1 MAENHTKHFT
11 LDEANRALPLLASR
25 LERLRRMM
33 AELELHSPSPPAD
46 LRTFGLE
53 GGQVVPLTYL
63 RGVEAVV
70 EESGRL
76 AASGLVVRDLRKG
89 LIDFPARLGGRE
101 IFLCWQRGEEEIT
114 FYHEQNAGFSGRQP
128 LPADLT

>member
-1 MAENHTKHFT
+1 MAESQTKHFT
-11 LDEANRALPLLASR
+11 LEEANRALPLLASR

-33 AELELHSPSPPAD
+33 AELEAHAPPTPAD
-46 LRTFGLE
+46 LRSFGLE

-76 AASGLVVRDLRKG
+76 AASGLVIRDLRKG
-89 LIDFPARLGGRE
+89 LIDFPALLDGRE
-101 IFLCWQRGEEEIT
+101 IFLCWQRGEEAIA
-114 FYHEQNAGFSGRQP
+114 FYHEQDAGFSGRQP

>member
-1 MAENHTKHFT
+1 MTDHHAKHFT
-11 LDEANRALPLLASR
+11 LDEANRTLTVIAPR
-25 LERLRRMM
+25 LERLHQMM
-33 AELELHSPSPPAD
+33 SELEPHAPPSPSD

-63 RGVEAVV
+63 RGVQAVV

-76 AASGLVVRDLRKG
+76 AAGGLVVRDLRKG
-89 LIDFPARLGGRE
+89 LIDFPAVLDGRE
-101 IFLCWQRGEEEIT
+101 IFLCWQRGEEEIA
-114 FYHEQNAGFSGRQP
+114 FYHERDAGFSGRQP